1 MNPFGRV
8 PLRQLLPLFILPTAA
23 VLADDGALPWQEV
36 TIDEYPG
43 YSMPA
48 SSDLPIVDVTPIQD
62 IPASPSAFNTA
73 EPPFV
78 PTSDLGTGTTPHSN
92 STVKKPQR
100 LAGQQ
105 EDVSEHA
112 GTNTGPIGRRA
123 SISLPI
129 GPPPTG
135 NPLEAASESQLTL
148 PSPVAALP
156 TEYFSALANVPPGNG
171 PTASPTTTAPPRT
184 ADSIAIAPPPTIEP
198 ASGSFSTFTRAF
210 STASRKTPIGQFSG
224 GNQPTTSGD
233 IALVRHVQPCDGCD
247 GQSCC
252 KGCGGCCHSCMCPL
266 PEAPCVD
273 CPRINMQNPYFN
285 VSLFGALKLDML
297 FNGPRQISPGTPFF
311 LAPGPVPGLS
321 EQTFDAH
328 ARQSTL
334 GAALAGP
341 TVGGFQSGGLILAT
355 FYNDA
360 IIVDQYG
367 FLPLQAYGE
376 LTSSDTRFAAGLQFD
391 VFCPG
396 APTVLPFSVL
406 NASGNP
412 GNAFRGQVRFERF
425 IRPSSDRQWTLQL
438 ALSEPIASTIDPLFR
453 LAEDN
458 GWPNIEAR
466 IALGCGCLP
475 QTGAAAR
482 RPVEVGVST
491 VVGQLRTT
499 LIGSNQVVADVW
511 GLGID
516 YFWKITDQ
524 IGVAGELF
532 TGQGLGTYN
541 AGVLQGINPNTG
553 RAIEASGGWIE
564 FFAYWSPCLHSHYGF
579 GVDNP
584 NDNQIAPRGRT
595 KNETY
600 FANLIWDM
608 NSTFRIGCELAYR
621 DTDYLILN
629 DNNGFGFHTQFQW
642 TF

>member
-1 MNPFGRV
+1 
-8 PLRQLLPLFILPTAA
+8 
-23 VLADDGALPWQEV
+23 
-36 TIDEYPG
+36 
-43 YSMPA
+43 
-48 SSDLPIVDVTPIQD
+48 
-62 IPASPSAFNTA
+62 
-73 EPPFV
+73 
-78 PTSDLGTGTTPHSN
+78 
-92 STVKKPQR
+92 
-100 LAGQQ
+100 
-105 EDVSEHA
+105 
-112 GTNTGPIGRRA
+112 
-123 SISLPI
+123 
-129 GPPPTG
+129 
-135 NPLEAASESQLTL
+135 
-148 PSPVAALP
+148 
-156 TEYFSALANVPPGNG
+156 
-171 PTASPTTTAPPRT
+171 
-184 ADSIAIAPPPTIEP
+184 
-198 ASGSFSTFTRAF
+198 
-210 STASRKTPIGQFSG
+210 
-224 GNQPTTSGD
+224 
-233 IALVRHVQPCDGCD
+233 
-247 GQSCC
+247 
-252 KGCGGCCHSCMCPL
+252 MCPL

-273 CPRINMQNPYFN
+273 CPRITLQNPYFN

-341 TVGGFQSGGLILAT
+341 TVGGFQSGGLMMAT
-355 FYNDA
+355 LYNDA
-360 IIVDQYG
+360 IVVDQYG
-367 FLPLQAYGE
+367 FLPMQAYGE
-376 LTSSDTRFAAGLQFD
+376 LASSNTRFAAGLQFD

-396 APTVLPFSVL
+396 APTILPFSVL

-425 IRPSSDRQWTLQL
+425 IRPSADRQWTLQF

-482 RPVEVGVST
+482 RPIEVGVST

-516 YFWKITDQ
+516 YYWQITDQ

-541 AGVLQGINPNTG
+541 AGVLQGINASNG

-564 FFAYWSPCLHSHYGF
+564 FFAYFSPCLHSHFGF
-579 GVDNP
+579 GVDDP
-584 NDNQIAPRGRT
+584 NDNQIAPSGRT
-595 KNETY
+595 RNETY
-600 FANLIWDM
+600 FVNLIWDM
-608 NSTFRIGCELAYR
+608 NSTFRVGCELAYR
-621 DTDYLILN
+621 DTDYLVLN
-629 DNNGFGFHTQFQW
+629 DNHGLGFHTQFQW
-642 TF
+642 LF